1 MYVYIHYHSKVCTLY
16 EYFKTFLKVVS
27 YAHYGCIYLI
37 SKKVFYFALRYQLF
51 LWLHRSSVT
60 WLFRNHSKIMI

>member
-37 SKKVFYFALRYQLF
+37 SKNFFLFCFEIPTFPVITQVFSHMALQKSF
-51 LWLHRSSVT
+51 
-60 WLFRNHSKIMI
+60 